1 MAITVDWSEDD
12 SLLVFQ
18 CVEELTAEDIEAIG
32 RIGTEYANRTPIRT
46 LIDLSDAAAFPRNL
60 VNTALRSAL
69 FMTFVNHPN
78 VEWFVFVRPG
88 TNMRFMIEIVLRSAR
103 VKMVESRESALA
115 FLRAQPFQS
124 GDHPQP

>member
-18 CVEELTAEDIEAIG
+18 CVDELTAEDIETIG
-32 RIGTEYANRTPIRT
+32 RVGTDYANRTRIRT

-60 VNTALRSAL
+60 VNTALRSAV
-69 FMTFVNHPN
+69 FMAFANHPK

-88 TNMRFMIEIVLRSAR
+88 MNMRFMIEIALRSAR

-115 FLRAQPFQS
+115 FLRDQPFHS
-124 GDHPQP
+124 GDSPQP